1 MFLMILGLFWH
12 IFPVTAMILLAP
24 YGRKW
29 EGFYLSLFFGPVGL
43 LIVLG
48 IWKRLKREAEE
59 RRRLTGMPEA

>member
-1 MFLMILGLFWH
+1 MLLMILGLFWH

-43 LIVLG
+43 MIVWN
-48 IWKRLKREAEE
+48 IRKRLQREAEE
-59 RRRLTGMPEA
+59 KRRLDPAAF

>member
-1 MFLMILGLFWH
+1 MFLMILGLLWH

>member
-1 MFLMILGLFWH
+1 MILGLLWH

-48 IWKRLKREAEE
+48 IRKRLKAEEEE
-59 RRRLTGMPEA
+59 RRRIAGLTPKA

>member
-1 MFLMILGLFWH
+1 MLLMILGLLWH
-12 IFPVTAMILLAP
+12 IFPVTAMVLLAP

-59 RRRLTGMPEA
+59 RRRLAGSLE

>member
-1 MFLMILGLFWH
+1 MLLMILGLLWH
-12 IFPVTAMILLAP
+12 IFPVTAMVLLAP